1 MYKEVEA
8 KPDQIDDKEFNI
20 READTP
26 PTLESILNER
36 VIGVQTC
43 DFRCLFSGYK
53 GEVCCIE
60 PLHTKTELCDH
71 PITNYS
77 SLAMSSL
84 TEILVIGL
92 KLSLK
97 VWMTFAYGRID
108 PSNVPLLTLCYPARS
123 PKPHAGICRGDVVH
137 FLLWIN
143 ARTVT
148 LLDSAEKPHV
158 INHQT
163 QEELKTMEI
172 SDVQLV

>member
-26 PTLESILNER
+26 PTLESILN
-36 VIGVQTC
+36 
-43 DFRCLFSGYK
+43 DGYK

-137 FLLWIN
+137 FLLVKRDLEQFISLN
-143 ARTVT
+143 RNSFLCTMT
-148 LLDSAEKPHV
+148 LLTLLQVK
-158 INHQT
+158 
-163 QEELKTMEI
+163 
-172 SDVQLV
+172 SDCLGLHLSLLLYG